1 MPSSEKDDRKKRQVH
16 PIEEE
21 TPKKVRVDDDAQKER
36 SKSPEPAPIS
46 SNKMKVPPSPP
57 SSSSSNVTSKSK
69 SKPKTS
75 PAVAAANDAKAKPAF
90 HLEKIRSMWKDN
102 KNRRVWDLEGA
113 LHYLVQELDE
123 KEFLTHDETTWITFR
138 VGHAGDASTIASWYR
153 LAKQQLLLE
162 EEEAKE
168 TEAANE
174 NIDDDLEEE
183 DPEIEVG
190 SMQPPQ
196 HIPPEP
202 APTEDRVEE
211 GGGDV
216 NASPSTSMLE
226 VWLADGFGDD
236 RRLPY
241 VYSLVVDAHTI
252 PRAVSSSNNGAN
264 NSAESS
270 SSPSDPQVGADKK
283 KGAKVVEII
292 DSPPGDLKKSAVNK
306 ELGAVAL
313 LTMGFDEGLK
323 KILKIEWLGLNP
335 DLSTEVLTMLRQRF
349 WLRLSTLAVMT
360 ACQGGI
366 EWEHRTSL
374 DPLKQQEDQEKKK
387 QEREDQE
394 LQEVAKE
401 ASKKPAARVSP
412 RAE

>member
-1 MPSSEKDDRKKRQVH
+1 MPSSEEDGRKKRHVH

-21 TPKKVRVDDDAQKER
+21 TPKKVRVDDAQKER
-36 SKSPEPAPIS
+36 SKSPKPAPIS

-57 SSSSSNVTSKSK
+57 SSSSSSSSNVA
-69 SKPKTS
+69 SKPKPS
-75 PAVAAANDAKAKPAF
+75 SAAASDVQAKPAF
-90 HLEKIRSMWKDN
+90 NLEKIRSMCWKDNN

-123 KEFLTHDETTWITFR
+123 KEFLTRDETTWITFR

-162 EEEAKE
+162 EEEEEAK
-168 TEAANE
+168 E

-183 DPEIEVG
+183 DPEIEVD
-190 SMQPPQ
+190 SLPPSQ

-202 APTEDRVEE
+202 APAEDRVEE
-211 GGGDV
+211 GGGDA

-241 VYSLVVDAHTI
+241 VYSLVADVHTI
-252 PRAVSSSNNGAN
+252 PLAASSSNNGIN
-264 NSAESS
+264 NSAESL
-270 SSPSDPQVGADKK
+270 SSPSDPQEGADQK
-283 KGAKVVEII
+283 KGTKVVEIV
-292 DSPPGDLKKSAVNK
+292 DSPSGDLKKSAVTK

-313 LTMGFDEGLK
+313 LTTGFDEGLE

-335 DLSTEVLTMLRQRF
+335 DLSKEVLTMLRQRF
-349 WLRLSTLAVMT
+349 WLRLSTMAVMT

-374 DPLKQQEDQEKKK
+374 DPLKRQEDQEKKK

-394 LQEVAKE
+394 LQEIAKE
-401 ASKKPAARVSP
+401 AAKKPAAPRASP
-412 RAE
+412 RSE